1 MLLSRTPD
9 RAGAMAEALADAGAE
24 VLLLPL
30 IDFERAPDGDAL
42 SAAVDSALA
51 GAFDW
56 IVISSGTT
64 VLALAQV
71 LAGRGSSLPELFAA
85 RAKIAAVGRSTRAV
99 LEAAGATVA
108 LVPAGPGSAEGLLAS
123 WQASGAEVFLPQAD
137 IAADTLAAGLRKLG
151 NQVLAVTAYR
161 TVDYPAR
168 DSERL
173 RPPPDGPEPRSRRP
187 PGPGLRRLSL
197 DEARGEVAARRVDAV
212 VAASAS
218 AARRIAA
225 DLAPLEHCRFIAIG
239 PATAA
244 EARRRGLPVD
254 ATAAEPSPAGIAA
267 ATIEAFAATKEN
279 Q

>member
-1 MLLSRTPD
+1 VLLSRTPD

-173 RPPPDGPEPRSRRP
+173 RPPDAPEPRSRRA

-197 DEARGEVAARRVDAV
+197 DEARREVAARRVDAV

-254 ATAAEPSPAGIAA
+254 AIAAEPSPAGIAA